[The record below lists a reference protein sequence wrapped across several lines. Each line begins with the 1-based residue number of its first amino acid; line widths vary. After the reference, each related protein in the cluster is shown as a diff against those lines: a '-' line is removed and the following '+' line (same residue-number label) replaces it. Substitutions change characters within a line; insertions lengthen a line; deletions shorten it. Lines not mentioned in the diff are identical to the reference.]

1 MIHDLVL
8 DLRYAWRGLLRSPS
22 FTAVAIATLALGIGI
37 NTAVLGIVNGVLLRP
52 FPFPRPDRLVMVRED
67 MPEKEMFGMTA
78 SPPNFLDW
86 RAQSRSFSDLA
97 AYARNSDPLT
107 GSGEP
112 EQVDYA
118 STTGT
123 FFSVLGVR
131 PMIGRFYGAEE
142 CAAGKDHVA
151 VLGNALWM
159 RRFGGRNEAVGSTI
173 RLGGEPY
180 TVIGVAP
187 PELEFPLGT
196 HDLWTPLDFGPDVE
210 KQRGAHYISVVGRLG
225 KGVSLPAAETEMKG
239 IAARLAAAYPDKNKG
254 HTVSLRTLKDQIVG
268 KVRLALLVL
277 TGAVA
282 LVVLIACANVANLLL
297 ARGAR
302 REREIA
308 VRRALGASRTRIV
321 RQLLT
326 ESLLLAAGGTVAGIA
341 FAALADRLIVRFGP
355 SGIPRL
361 AQAGIDGT
369 VLAATAVIAMA
380 TALLFGLVPALRA
393 TSENLTASLRETA
406 AGTAPGRQRAR
417 DLLVAAEMALALL
430 LLAGAGLLVKSFAK
444 LVHVDPGFRPD
455 HVLTFDLTLD
465 AKYKDPASRSSF
477 YRGLLA
483 ELDRLPGVRASGAVF
498 CAPLSRSNFSSSFT
512 VDGAPVPKSDE
523 PSMNLRV
530 VSPDYFSTMRI
541 PLVAGRLF
549 TDADRRGGQRV
560 LLLTQ
565 SAARQFWPRGDAIGK
580 YLRMGA
586 RPVKEDVEGTV
597 VGIVGD
603 THDESLSEQPEP
615 AAFFPLDQVGVSG
628 LTVVVRTVQDPR
640 SVGGPVRDAVRRMD
654 PDLPVVGMA
663 TMEDVVSNSVS
674 APRFYAFLLAVFSVA
689 ALVLAAIGIYGVLSY
704 AVASRARE
712 IGVRIAIGARRRD
725 VIAMVVGGA
734 ARLAALGLAAG
745 LASALLLTR
754 LLAGILFGVKPFDP
768 ATYAAVSAILF
779 GVALLAALV
788 PARRAASADPMTALR
803 QE

>member
-1 MIHDLVL
+1 MNSDFAF
-8 DLRYAWRGLLRSPS
+8 DLRYAWRGLRRSPG
-22 FTAVAIATLALGIGI
+22 FTAVAVATLALGIGI
-37 NTAVLGIVNGVLLRP
+37 NTAVLGVVNGVLLRP
-52 FPFPRPDRLVMVRED
+52 FPFPRADRLVAVRED
-67 MPEKEMFGMTA
+67 APEKGMLGMTA

-97 AYARNSDPLT
+97 AYARSSDPLT
-107 GSGEP
+107 GPAEP

-151 VLGNALWM
+151 VLGHALWT
-159 RRFGGRNEAVGSTI
+159 RRFGGRADAVGSTI

-210 KQRGAHYISVVGRLG
+210 KQRGAHYISVVGRLRD
-225 KGVSLPAAETEMKG
+225 GVSLAAAETEMKG
-239 IAARLAAAYPDKNKG
+239 IAARLAAEYPDKNKG
-254 HTVSLRTLKDQIVG
+254 HTVSLLILKDQIVG
-268 KVRLALLVL
+268 KVRPALIVL

-308 VRRALGASRTRIV
+308 VRRALGASRARIV

-326 ESLLLAAGGTVAGIA
+326 ESSLLAAAGTAAGVALA
-341 FAALADRLIVRFGP
+341 SFADRLIVRFGP

-361 AQAGIDGT
+361 AEAGIDGT
-369 VLAATAVIAMA
+369 VLAATAAIAA
-380 TALLFGLVPALRA
+380 GTALLFGLAPALRA
-393 TSENLTASLRETA
+393 TTPNLTASLREA
-406 AGTAPGRQRAR
+406 APGASPTRRRLR
-417 DLLVAAEMALALL
+417 DFLVAGEMALALL
-430 LLAGAGLLVKSFAK
+430 LLAGAGLLVKSFAR

-477 YRGLLA
+477 YRSLLA
-483 ELDRLPGVRASGAVF
+483 ELDRIPGVRASGAVF

-512 VDGAPVPKSDE
+512 VEGAPVPKADE
-523 PSMNLRV
+523 PSMKLRV

-560 LLLTQ
+560 LLLTR
-565 SAARQFWPRGDAIGK
+565 SAARRFWPRGDAIGK

-586 RPVKEDVEGTV
+586 RPVREDVEGTV

-603 THDESLSEQPEP
+603 TRDESLSEQPEP

-628 LTVVVRTVQDPR
+628 LTVVVRTAQRPE
-640 SVGGPVRDAVRRMD
+640 SIGNAVRDSVRRAD
-654 PDLPVVGMA
+654 PDLPVVRMT
-663 TMEDVVSNSVS
+663 TMEDVVSQSVS
-674 APRFYAFLLAVFSVA
+674 APRFYAFLLAVFSIA
-689 ALVLAAIGIYGVLSY
+689 ALLLAAIGIYGVLSY
-704 AVASRARE
+704 AVAARTRE
-712 IGVRIAIGARRRD
+712 IGVRIAIGARRRN
-725 VIAMVVGGA
+725 VVGMVLAGA
-734 ARLAALGLAAG
+734 ARLAAIGLASGLAA
-745 LASALLLTR
+745 ALLLTR
-754 LLAGILFGVKPFDP
+754 LLSGILFGVKPFDP

-779 GVALLAALV
+779 AVALLAALV
-788 PARRAASADPMTALR
+788 PARRASSVDPMTALR